1 MERLPAP
8 KLPGFIARQLPDG
21 LERYRVDVGGARMH
35 VMEVGRGR
43 PLLMLHGNP
52 TWGFLWRKVVRELDL
67 SRFRVILPDLIGLG
81 YSDHPTDARAHTL
94 DQHIAWLGA
103 LLDGLDL
110 DELVFVGQDWGGPI
124 GLGALYERRDLAR
137 GLVILNTAISPPRPG
152 FKETAFHRFAR
163 TPVVADVAFRL
174 LGFPQVNL
182 NVAQGDKKSITGG
195 AAWAYRL
202 PLLDPRRNAAPLA
215 MARMVPNG
223 PDHVS
228 IPALERVHAFVSGF
242 TGPAEIVWGDRDPVL
257 GRARGWVEKNLPQA
271 RVTRTKAGH
280 FLQEEVP
287 GEIAAAIARVGDALD
302 ADR

>member
-137 GLVILNTAISPPRPG
+137 GLVILNTAISPPRLG